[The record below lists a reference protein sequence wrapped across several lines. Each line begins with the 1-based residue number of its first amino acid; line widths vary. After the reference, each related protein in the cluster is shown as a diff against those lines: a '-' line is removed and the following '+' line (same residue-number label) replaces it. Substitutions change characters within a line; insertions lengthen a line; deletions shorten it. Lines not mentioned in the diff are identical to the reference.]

1 LGDGK
6 IMASY
11 STKGLDHLGLVAGM
25 NKELGIAKIIDQA
38 LPGQCDGKLIS
49 YGQLV
54 EAMILNGLGFVGRT
68 LHMYPQYFKERPVE
82 RLIGKGIK
90 AEYIN
95 DDALGRC
102 LDKLYETGVSDI
114 YQTLS
119 ASVVKH
125 LGLPCEGINLDSTSI
140 HVDGNYDH
148 KEDCKAVKL
157 VRGYSRDHR
166 PELNQVVLNLITE
179 NKAGI
184 PVYMQAASG
193 NINDN
198 EGFKH
203 IVKHHI
209 SSLKAAQDSQYFI
222 ADAALYTAET
232 IQSLD
237 EQKQLFISRAPQKLK
252 QVKEAIARKNTLD
265 FKTLDNGYSAAWL
278 ESDYGEVKQRWLL
291 IESEQAKKREQHT
304 LDKRMKK
311 DSNEVIKSF
320 KKLSRQRFSC
330 PLDAAK
336 TLNTW
341 LKAHNEIGIDG
352 DKILKHA
359 IFKQSGRPKLN
370 QQPDSYEYQIT
381 GQLYW
386 SLKSREQR
394 LQEKGM
400 FMLATNDLSEGLTM
414 EKMLSLYKSQQSVE
428 KGFRF
433 LKSPD
438 FLTSSLYLKKPERIE
453 ALLMVMTCCLMV
465 YAALE
470 HKIRRELKAQSA
482 YFPNL
487 KYKPCQNPTARWVFF
502 CFQGIHVL
510 TISGEQQLVLNVE
523 ERNSII
529 INCMG
534 SIYQKIY
541 S

>member
-1 LGDGK
+1 MEK

-11 STKGLDHLGLVAGM
+11 STKSLDHLGLISGM
-25 NKELGIAKIIDQA
+25 NKELSIAKLIDKA
-38 LPGQCDGKLIS
+38 LPEQSDDKLIS

-102 LDKLYETGVSDI
+102 LDKLYDAGVSDI

-140 HVDGNYDH
+140 HVDGNYEHDG
-148 KEDCKAVKL
+148 DSKAVKL

-198 EGFKH
+198 EGFKN

-232 IQSLD
+232 IQSLN
-237 EQKQLFISRAPQKLK
+237 EQKQFFISRAPQKLK
-252 QVKEAIARKNTLD
+252 RVKEAIAQQHTLQ
-265 FKTLDNGYSAAWL
+265 FESLENGYRGAWL
-278 ESDYGEVKQRWLL
+278 TSDYGEVKQRWLL

-304 LDKRMKK
+304 LDKRMEKE
-311 DSNEVIKSF
+311 SNASIKAF
-320 KKLSRQRFSC
+320 NKLSRQRFSC
-330 PLDAAK
+330 SLDAE
-336 TLNTW
+336 
-341 LKAHNEIGIDG
+341 KAHMA
-352 DKILKHA
+352 KI
-359 IFKQSGRPKLN
+359 S
-370 QQPDSYEYQIT
+370 
-381 GQLYW
+381 
-386 SLKSREQR
+386 
-394 LQEKGM
+394 
-400 FMLATNDLSEGLTM
+400 
-414 EKMLSLYKSQQSVE
+414 
-428 KGFRF
+428 
-433 LKSPD
+433 
-438 FLTSSLYLKKPERIE
+438 
-453 ALLMVMTCCLMV
+453 
-465 YAALE
+465 
-470 HKIRRELKAQSA
+470 
-482 YFPNL
+482 
-487 KYKPCQNPTARWVFF
+487 
-502 CFQGIHVL
+502 
-510 TISGEQQLVLNVE
+510 
-523 ERNSII
+523 
-529 INCMG
+529 
-534 SIYQKIY
+534 
-541 S
+541 

>member
-1 LGDGK
+1 MVFNN
-6 IMASY
+6 IFN
-11 STKGLDHLGLVAGM
+11 TFIV
-25 NKELGIAKIIDQA
+25 
-38 LPGQCDGKLIS
+38 
-49 YGQLV
+49 
-54 EAMILNGLGFVGRT
+54 
-68 LHMYPQYFKERPVE
+68 
-82 RLIGKGIK
+82 
-90 AEYIN
+90 IN
-95 DDALGRC
+95 
-102 LDKLYETGVSDI
+102 
-114 YQTLS
+114 
-119 ASVVKH
+119 
-125 LGLPCEGINLDSTSI
+125 
-140 HVDGNYDH
+140 
-148 KEDCKAVKL
+148 
-157 VRGYSRDHR
+157 
-166 PELNQVVLNLITE
+166 
-179 NKAGI
+179 
-184 PVYMQAASG
+184 
-193 NINDN
+193 
-198 EGFKH
+198 
-203 IVKHHI
+203 
-209 SSLKAAQDSQYFI
+209 I

-252 QVKEAIARKNTLD
+252 QVKEAIAQQHTLD
-265 FKTLDNGYSAAWL
+265 FKTLDNGYSGAWL

-304 LDKRMKK
+304 LDKRMEKE
-311 DSNEVIKSF
+311 SNSAIKSF
-320 KKLSRQRFSC
+320 KKLSRQRFAC
-330 PLDAAK
+330 TVDADKALK
-336 TLNTW
+336 IW
-341 LKAHNEIGIDG
+341 LKSHHEVAISDSEIV
-352 DKILKHA
+352 KHGV
-359 IFKQSGRPKLN
+359 FKQSGRPKLN

-381 GQLYW
+381 GLLYW
-386 SLKSREQR
+386 SLINREQR

-400 FMLATNDLSEGLTM
+400 FMLATNDLSETLTM

-470 HKIRRELKAQSA
+470 HKIRRELKAQSV

-502 CFQGIHVL
+502 CFQGIDVL

-534 SIYQKIY
+534 SIYQEIY

>member
-1 LGDGK
+1 
-6 IMASY
+6 MASY

-25 NKELGIAKIIDQA
+25 NKELGIAKIIDKA
-38 LPGQCDGKLIS
+38 LPNQCDDKLIS

-119 ASVVKH
+119 ASVVEH

-140 HVDGNYDH
+140 HVDGKYDQD
-148 KEDCKAVKL
+148 EDSQAVKL

-198 EGFKH
+198 EGFKN

-252 QVKEAIARKNTLD
+252 QVKAAIAQKSTLD
-265 FKTLDNGYSAAWL
+265 FNTLDNGYRAAWL
-278 ESDYGEVKQRWLL
+278 ESDYGEIKQRWLL

-304 LDKRMKK
+304 LDRRMEKA
-311 DSNEVIKSF
+311 STEAMKSF
-320 KKLSRQRFSC
+320 KKLSRERFSC
-330 PLDAAK
+330 SLDADKALK
-336 TLNTW
+336 IW
-341 LKAHNEIGIDG
+341 LKAHNELAISEDE
-352 DKILKHA
+352 ILKLA
-359 IFKQSGRPKLN
+359 VFKQSGRPKLN
-370 QQPDSYEYQIT
+370 QQPDCYEYQIT

-386 SLKSREQR
+386 SLKNREER

-400 FMLATNDLSEGLTM
+400 FMLATNDLSETLTM

-470 HKIRRELKAQSA
+470 HKVRRELKAQSV

-510 TISGEQQLVLNVE
+510 TISNEQQLVLNIE
-523 ERNSII
+523 ERNSIVI
-529 INCMG
+529 DCMG

>member
-1 LGDGK
+1 
-6 IMASY
+6 MTSY

-25 NKELGIAKIIDQA
+25 NKELGIAKLIDKA
-38 LPGQCDGKLIS
+38 LPEQCDDKLIS

-119 ASVVKH
+119 ASVVEH

-140 HVDGNYDH
+140 HVDGKYEHD
-148 KEDCKAVKL
+148 DDSKAVRL

-198 EGFKH
+198 EGFKN

-209 SSLKAAQDSQYFI
+209 SSLKAAQDCQYFI
-222 ADAALYTAET
+222 ADAALYTAQT

-252 QVKEAIARKNTLD
+252 QVKEAIDQKSTLD
-265 FKTLDNGYSAAWL
+265 FKALDNGYSAVWL

-304 LDKRMKK
+304 LDKRMEKE
-311 DSNEVIKSF
+311 SNAALTSF

-330 PLDAAK
+330 SLDADKAVD
-336 TLNTW
+336 LW
-341 LKAHNEIGIDG
+341 LKSHHELTISDLE
-352 DKILKHA
+352 ILKHA

-370 QQPDSYEYQIT
+370 QQPDNYEYQIT
-381 GQLYW
+381 GQVYW
-386 SLKSREQR
+386 SLKNRAQR

-400 FMLATNDLSEGLTM
+400 FMLATNDLSAQLTM

-465 YAALE
+465 FAALE
-470 HKIRRELKAQSA
+470 HKIRRELKAQSVH
-482 YFPNL
+482 FPNL
-487 KYKPCQNPTARWVFF
+487 KYKPYQNPTARWVFF

>member
-1 LGDGK
+1 
-6 IMASY
+6 MAAY
-11 STKGLDHLGLVAGM
+11 STKGLDHLGLISGM
-25 NKELGIAKIIDQA
+25 NKELGIAKLIDQA
-38 LPGQCDGKLIS
+38 LPQQSDDKLIS

-68 LHMYPQYFKERPVE
+68 LHMYPEYFRDRPVE
-82 RLIGKGIK
+82 RLLGKGIK

-102 LDKLYETGVSDI
+102 LDQLYEAGVSDI
-114 YQTLS
+114 YQMLS
-119 ASVVKH
+119 ASVVQH
-125 LGLPCEGINLDSTSI
+125 LELPCEGINLDSTSI
-140 HVDGNYDH
+140 HVDGNYEHDD
-148 KEDCKAVKL
+148 ESKAVKL

-198 EGFKH
+198 QGFKN

-209 SSLKAAQDSQYFI
+209 SSLKAAQDCQYFI
-222 ADAALYTAET
+222 ADAALYTAES

-252 QVKEAIARKNTLD
+252 QVKNAIAEQASLT
-265 FKTLDNGYSAAWL
+265 FEPLDNGYRGAWL
-278 ESDYGEVKQRWLL
+278 SSEYGEVKQRWLL

-304 LDKRMKK
+304 LDKRMEKE
-311 DSNEVIKSF
+311 SSAAFKSF

-330 PLDAAK
+330 SLDADKALK
-336 TLNTW
+336 AW
-341 LKAHNEIGIDG
+341 LKAHKEIIAMSDS
-352 DKILKHA
+352 DILKHSV
-359 IFKQSGRPKLN
+359 FKQSGRPKLN

-381 GQLYW
+381 GQLY
-386 SLKSREQR
+386 SVLSKRQQR

-400 FMLATNDLSEGLTM
+400 FMLATNDLSDRLTM
-414 EKMLSLYKSQQSVE
+414 ETMLSLYKSQQSVE

-470 HKIRRELKAQSA
+470 HKIRRELKAQSM

-502 CFQGIHVL
+502 CFQGVDVL
-510 TISGEQQLVLNVE
+510 TVSDEQQLVLNIE
-523 ERNSII
+523 DRHKII
-529 INCMG
+529 IKSMG
-534 SIYQKIY
+534 SIYQQIY